1 MSLSD
6 FSINFTK
13 ILYQK
18 LKISTTVLD
27 YKIGSEIDYL
37 TAYYFINNS
46 PPVFDC
52 TPLLEEV
59 SLLIFSSGLLQFL
72 NY

>member
-46 PPVFDC
+46 PPALPVLYWRKYRF
-52 TPLLEEV
+52 
-59 SLLIFSSGLLQFL
+59 
-72 NY
+72 